1 MNKFTGFVIAS
12 LFSVM
17 SLNAS
22 AGLLFFEANLTGN
35 QESPPVDT
43 PGFGFVTLSFD
54 DTTNFLSVTS
64 GFYEDLLTK
73 IVAAHI
79 HEAPPGINGPVIIP
93 LAHTGGTSGDLSGAR
108 HLTESQVTSLFNH
121 GLYVNVHSEM
131 FPGGEIRGKI
141 TLIPA
146 PGALTLLVGAGFI
159 GKRRRRRNNN

>member
-22 AGLLFFEANLTGN
+22 AGLLFFEANLNGN
-35 QESPPVDT
+35 QQVPPNAS
-43 PGFGFVTLSFD
+43 PGFGFVTFVYD
-54 DTTNFLSVTS
+54 DTTNILEITS
-64 GFYEDLLTK
+64 GIYDGLLAK
-73 IVAAHI
+73 VIAAHI
-79 HEAPPGINGPVIIP
+79 HQAPPGINGPVIIP
-93 LAHTGGTSGDLSGAR
+93 LMHTGGTSGELSGAGV
-108 HLTESQVTSLFNH
+108 LEGDQITALFNH
-121 GLYVNVHSEM
+121 GLYVNVHSEL

-159 GKRRRRRNNN
+159 GKRRRRRNN